1 MSGQP
6 ERLAAW
12 SAVKSLPMTINDRGR
27 NQAQAGRAL
36 HAPAEARR
44 AFRDLARA
52 EAAKPLERR
61 PGQQGVGRVPSSTGF
76 PFPGL
81 LLLSSEIWLSFVY
94 CFAQGFAWSELNKL
108 LFRNLDWFAGVGID
122 SGSGRSQ
129 FCIK

>member
-6 ERLAAW
+6 ERLAAG
-12 SAVKSLPMTINDRGR
+12 ATVKSLPMTINDRGK

-61 PGQQGVGRVPSSTGF
+61 PGQQGVGRVRIGNLAAVLFGSGF
-76 PFPGL
+76 HFPAC
-81 LLLSSEIWLSFVY
+81 W
-94 CFAQGFAWSELNKL
+94 CGFRK
-108 LFRNLDWFAGVGID
+108 FRRGFRLWFA
-122 SGSGRSQ
+122 
-129 FCIK
+129 